1 MSSNIHKMLDTFTL
15 SIPRL
20 SKRTDSQMP
29 SVSTIIPTYNRPA
42 FLREALAS
50 VLAQTYQES
59 EILVVDDG
67 STNAARDAT
76 RQLVDEYAR
85 AQSRPIRY
93 LFQPHRG
100 VSAARNR
107 GVAASQGELLAFLD
121 SDDIWQP
128 EKLARQIT
136 FFEAQPTAQ
145 ICQTQETWIRHG
157 VRVNPRKKHRKPDG
171 DIFVQSLAD
180 CLVSPSAVM
189 LRRELFE
196 RVGGFDEQLPACED
210 YDLWLRISVHEPVS
224 LIDMPLVLKRGGH
237 TDQLSR
243 QFWGMD
249 RFRLIALR
257 KLLDS
262 GHLSLQQQRATLA
275 MLHKKCRILANG
287 ARKRGKS
294 AEPYLA
300 LMARYPRAQEAYGD
314 TE

>member
-1 MSSNIHKMLDTFTL
+1 
-15 SIPRL
+15 
-20 SKRTDSQMP
+20 MP

-50 VLAQTYQES
+50 VLAQTYQDS
-59 EILVVDDG
+59 ETIVVDDG
-67 STNAARDAT
+67 STPAARDAT

-85 AQSRPIRY
+85 ARSCPIRY
-93 LFQPHRG
+93 LFQPHQG

-107 GVAASQGELLAFLD
+107 GVAASRGALLAFLD

-128 EKLARQIT
+128 EKLAHQVA

-157 VRVNPRKKHRKPDG
+157 VRVNPRKKHRKPQG

-189 LRRELFE
+189 LRRALFE
-196 RVGGFDEQLPACED
+196 RMGGFDEQLPACED
-210 YDLWLRISVHEPVS
+210 YDLWLRISVQEPVY
-224 LIDMPLVLKRGGH
+224 LIDTPLVLKRGGH
-237 TDQLSR
+237 ADQLSR

-249 RFRLIALR
+249 RFRLVALR

-262 GHLSLQQQRATLA
+262 GHLSLQQRNATLA

-294 AEPYLA
+294 AEPYLT
-300 LMARYPRAQEAYGD
+300 LMARYPCVQKEAYGD
-314 TE
+314 TG

>member
-1 MSSNIHKMLDTFTL
+1 
-15 SIPRL
+15 
-20 SKRTDSQMP
+20 MP

-50 VLAQTYQES
+50 VLAQTYQDS
-59 EILVVDDG
+59 ETIVVDDG
-67 STNAARDAT
+67 STPVARDAT

-85 AQSRPIRY
+85 ARSCPIRY
-93 LFQPHRG
+93 FFQPHQG

-107 GVAASQGELLAFLD
+107 GVAASRGDFLAFLD

-128 EKLARQIT
+128 EKLAHQVA

-157 VRVNPRKKHRKPDG
+157 VRVNPRNKHRKPQG

-189 LRRELFE
+189 LRRALFE
-196 RVGGFDEQLPACED
+196 RMGGFDEQLPACED
-210 YDLWLRISVHEPVS
+210 YDLWLRISVQEPVY
-224 LIDMPLVLKRGGH
+224 LIDTPLVLKRGGH
-237 TDQLSR
+237 ADQLSR

-249 RFRLIALR
+249 RFRLVALR

-262 GHLSLQQQRATLA
+262 GHLSLRQRQATLA

-294 AEPYLA
+294 AEPYLT
-300 LMARYPRAQEAYGD
+300 LMARYPCVQKETYGD
-314 TE
+314 TG

>member
-1 MSSNIHKMLDTFTL
+1 
-15 SIPRL
+15 
-20 SKRTDSQMP
+20 MP

-50 VLAQTYQES
+50 VLAQTYRDS
-59 EILVVDDG
+59 ETIVVDDG
-67 STNAARDAT
+67 SANAARDAT
-76 RQLVDEYAR
+76 RQIVEEYVRAR
-85 AQSRPIRY
+85 SRPIRY

-107 GVAASQGELLAFLD
+107 GVAASRGELLAFLD
-121 SDDIWQP
+121 SDDVWQP
-128 EKLARQIT
+128 EKLAHQVA

-157 VRVNPRKKHRKPDG
+157 VRVNPRNTHRKPHG
-171 DIFVQSLAD
+171 DIFVQSLAH

-189 LRRELFE
+189 LRRALFE
-196 RVGGFDEQLPACED
+196 RTGGFDEQLPACED
-210 YDLWLRISVHEPVS
+210 YDLWLRISVREPVY
-224 LIDMPLVLKRGGH
+224 LIDTPLVLKRGGH
-237 TDQLSR
+237 ADQLSR

-262 GHLSLQQQRATLA
+262 GRLSLQQRQATLS
-275 MLHKKCRILANG
+275 MFHKKCQILANG

-300 LMARYPRAQEAYGD
+300 LIARYPCAQKEAYGQ
-314 TE
+314 TG

>member
-1 MSSNIHKMLDTFTL
+1 
-15 SIPRL
+15 
-20 SKRTDSQMP
+20 MP

-50 VLAQTYQES
+50 VLAQTYRDN

-67 STNAARDAT
+67 STNAARYAT
-76 RQLVDEYAR
+76 RQIVEEYTR
-85 AQSRPIRY
+85 AQARPIRY
-93 LFQPHRG
+93 LYQPHQG

-107 GVAASQGELLAFLD
+107 GVDASRGEFLAFLD
-121 SDDIWQP
+121 SDDVWQP
-128 EKLARQIT
+128 EKLAHQVA
-136 FFEAQPTAQ
+136 FFEALPTAR
-145 ICQTQETWIRHG
+145 ICQTQETWIRYG
-157 VRVNPRKKHRKPDG
+157 VRVNPRKKHRKPHG

-196 RVGGFDEQLPACED
+196 RMGGFDEQLPACED
-210 YDLWLRISVHEPVS
+210 YDLWLRISVREPVY
-224 LIDMPLVLKRGGH
+224 LIDTPLVLKRGGH
-237 TDQLSR
+237 ADQLSR

-249 RFRLIALR
+249 RFRLVALR

-262 GHLSLQQQRATLA
+262 GRLSLQQRQATLS

-294 AEPYLA
+294 AEPYRA
-300 LMARYPRAQEAYGD
+300 LMARYPCAQSVDTQESYGN

>member
-1 MSSNIHKMLDTFTL
+1 M
-15 SIPRL
+15 PR
-20 SKRTDSQMP
+20 
-29 SVSTIIPTYNRPA
+29 VSTIIPTYNRPD

-50 VLAQTYQES
+50 VLAQTYQDS
-59 EILVVDDG
+59 ETIVVDDG
-67 STNAARDAT
+67 STHAARDAT
-76 RQLVDEYAR
+76 RQLVEEYAR
-85 AQSRPIRY
+85 ARSCPIRY

-107 GVAASQGELLAFLD
+107 GVAASQGALLAFLD

-128 EKLARQIT
+128 EKLAHQVA

-157 VRVNPRKKHRKPDG
+157 VRVNPHKKHRKPQG
-171 DIFVQSLAD
+171 DIFVPSLAG

-189 LRRELFE
+189 LRRALFE
-196 RVGGFDEQLPACED
+196 RMGGFDEQLSACED
-210 YDLWLRISVHEPVS
+210 YDLWLRISVQEPVY

-237 TDQLSR
+237 ADQLSR

-249 RFRLIALR
+249 RFRLVALR

-262 GHLSLQQQRATLA
+262 GRLSVRQRNATLA
-275 MLHKKCRILANG
+275 MLHKKCQILANG

-300 LMARYPRAQEAYGD
+300 LMARYPCAQKESYDD
-314 TE
+314 TR

>member
-1 MSSNIHKMLDTFTL
+1 
-15 SIPRL
+15 
-20 SKRTDSQMP
+20 MP

-50 VLAQTYQES
+50 VLAQTYRDN

-67 STNAARDAT
+67 STNATRYAT
-76 RQLVDEYAR
+76 RQIVEEYTR
-85 AQSRPIRY
+85 AQTRPIRY
-93 LFQPHRG
+93 LYQPHQG

-107 GVAASQGELLAFLD
+107 GVDASRGEFLAFLD
-121 SDDIWQP
+121 SDDVWQP
-128 EKLARQIT
+128 EKLAHQVA
-136 FFEAQPTAQ
+136 FFEALPTAQ
-145 ICQTQETWIRHG
+145 ICQTQETWIRYG
-157 VRVNPRKKHRKPDG
+157 VRVNPRKKHRKPHG

-196 RVGGFDEQLPACED
+196 RMGGFDEQLPACED
-210 YDLWLRISVHEPVS
+210 YDLWLRISVREPVY
-224 LIDMPLVLKRGGH
+224 LIDTPLVLKRGGH
-237 TDQLSR
+237 ADQLSR

-249 RFRLIALR
+249 RFRLVALR

-262 GHLSLQQQRATLA
+262 GRLSLQQRQATLS

-294 AEPYLA
+294 AEPYRA
-300 LMARYPRAQEAYGD
+300 LMARYPCAQSVDTQESYGN

>member
-1 MSSNIHKMLDTFTL
+1 
-15 SIPRL
+15 
-20 SKRTDSQMP
+20 MP

-50 VLAQTYQES
+50 VLAQTYQDS
-59 EILVVDDG
+59 ETIVVDDG
-67 STNAARDAT
+67 STPVARDAT

-85 AQSRPIRY
+85 ARSCPIRY
-93 LFQPHRG
+93 LFQPHQG

-107 GVAASQGELLAFLD
+107 GVAASRGDFLAFLD

-128 EKLARQIT
+128 EKLAHQVA

-157 VRVNPRKKHRKPDG
+157 VRVNPRNKHSKPQG

-189 LRRELFE
+189 LRRALFE
-196 RVGGFDEQLPACED
+196 RMGGFDEQLPACED
-210 YDLWLRISVHEPVS
+210 YDLWLRISVREPVY
-224 LIDMPLVLKRGGH
+224 LIDTPLVLKRGGH
-237 TDQLSR
+237 ADQLSR

-249 RFRLIALR
+249 RFRLVALR

-262 GHLSLQQQRATLA
+262 GRLSPWQRHATLS

-294 AEPYLA
+294 AEPYLT
-300 LMARYPRAQEAYGD
+300 LMARYPCVRKETYGD

>member
-1 MSSNIHKMLDTFTL
+1 M
-15 SIPRL
+15 PR
-20 SKRTDSQMP
+20 
-29 SVSTIIPTYNRPA
+29 VSTIIPTYNRPA
-42 FLREALAS
+42 FVREALAS
-50 VLAQTYQES
+50 VLAQTYQDN
-59 EILVVDDG
+59 EILIVDDG
-67 STNAARDAT
+67 STPAARDAT

-85 AQSRPIRY
+85 ARSRPIRY
-93 LFQPHRG
+93 LLQPQRG

-128 EKLARQIT
+128 EKLARQVA
-136 FFEAQPTAQ
+136 FFEARPTAQ
-145 ICQTQETWIRHG
+145 ICQTQETWLRHG
-157 VRVNPRKKHRKPDG
+157 LRVNPRQKHRKPHG

-196 RVGGFDEQLPACED
+196 RAGGFDEQLPACED
-210 YDLWLRISVHEPVS
+210 YDLWLRISVHEPVA
-224 LIDMPLVLKRGGH
+224 LIDLPLVLKRGGH
-237 TDQLSR
+237 ADQLSR

-249 RFRLIALR
+249 RFRLVALR

-262 GHLSLQQQRATLA
+262 GCLSLRQRQATLA

-300 LMARYPRAQEAYGD
+300 LMARYPCAQSDDHE
-314 TE
+314 